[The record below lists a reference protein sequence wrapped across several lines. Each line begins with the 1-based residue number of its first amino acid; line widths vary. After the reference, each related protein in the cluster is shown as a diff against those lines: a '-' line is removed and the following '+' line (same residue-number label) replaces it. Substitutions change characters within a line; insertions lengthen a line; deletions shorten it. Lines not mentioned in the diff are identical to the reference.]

1 MSILSTLLLCIPYS
15 GSKYFFAGSQNGRW
29 YDRHEVVLYAFL
41 VGLTASV
48 LATAFVVV
56 RGVRLW
62 RHAKMTGGT
71 FSAELASF
79 EERSARAE
87 RLLAEADRS
96 NQDLEAALGRLRA
109 SRARL
114 DVLLGSVQAAQRRT
128 RWLRAFLPVR

>member
-1 MSILSTLLLCIPYS
+1 LAYI
-15 GSKYFFAGSQNGRW
+15 GSKNSFTGSQNDRW
-29 YDRHEVVLYAFL
+29 YDRRGVVLYAFL

-56 RGVRLW
+56 RGIRLW
-62 RHAKMTGGT
+62 RHAKSTGGML
-71 FSAELASF
+71 SDELASF

-114 DVLLGSVQAAQRRT
+114 DVLLGSVQAAQQRT

>member
-1 MSILSTLLLCIPYS
+1 MPYS
-15 GSKYFFAGSQNGRW
+15 GSENALVGSQNGRW
-29 YDRHEVVLYAFL
+29 YDRRGVVLYAFL

-56 RGVRLW
+56 RGIRLW
-62 RHAKMTGGT
+62 RNAKTTGGM
-71 FSAELASF
+71 FSAELESF

-96 NQDLEAALGRLRA
+96 SQDLEAALGRLRA

-114 DVLLGSVQAAQRRT
+114 DVLLGSVHAAQRRT